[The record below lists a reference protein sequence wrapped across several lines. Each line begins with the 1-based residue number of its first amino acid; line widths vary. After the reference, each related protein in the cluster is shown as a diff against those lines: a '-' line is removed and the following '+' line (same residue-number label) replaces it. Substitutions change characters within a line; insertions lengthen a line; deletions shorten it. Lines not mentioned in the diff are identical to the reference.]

1 MTDVMKRGLT
11 DKDFEDIYIKYFS
24 KMVRFAQEY
33 VISDETAKNI
43 VQDVFA
49 DFWEKRKDI
58 AYGANTMAFLF
69 VALKNGCIDFLRH
82 KVIAQNTAEKMQEE
96 SMLALRANYDAL
108 DSFDQKLF
116 DEEDIEQIVDR
127 AIAALPD
134 RCRMI
139 FIKSKIEGKKQKE
152 IAAEMNLSLNT
163 VEYQIYIAYKK
174 LKEALK
180 EYAPLLAFL
189 LLW

>member
-1 MTDVMKRGLT
+1 
-11 DKDFEDIYIKYFS
+11 
-24 KMVRFAQEY
+24 
-33 VISDETAKNI
+33 
-43 VQDVFA
+43 
-49 DFWEKRKDI
+49 
-58 AYGANTMAFLF
+58 
-69 VALKNGCIDFLRH
+69 
-82 KVIAQNTAEKMQEE
+82 
-96 SMLALRANYDAL
+96 MLALRANYDAL